1 VIARSPPPPG
11 RPFPGPTLHPGT
23 AVRAAVG
30 PYRSGM
36 PARCAPPLLAAALV
50 ALALLAPGA
59 SLAAGRAGCAPTLAG
74 ELSATGAA
82 RQLVTVVASGPGST
96 TGSLSLWQRAGG
108 CWLERAGPWSVW
120 LGRNGVSAHHREG
133 DDTTPAG
140 AFGIGPV
147 IYGAAPDP
155 GVAYRYQRL
164 DCGDWWDEDP
174 SSPAYNTF
182 VQLRC
187 GERPSFGGASEP
199 LWLSPSAYAYFA
211 LIDYNTRPV
220 VPGAG
225 SAIFIHVSF
234 GAPTDGCVALPR
246 GELVELLRWLA
257 PSRSPLIVI
266 GTAARIRGY

>member
-1 VIARSPPPPG
+1 MGARG
-11 RPFPGPTLHPGT
+11 TRPLL
-23 AVRAAVG
+23 
-30 PYRSGM
+30 
-36 PARCAPPLLAAALV
+36 LLAA
-50 ALALLAPGA
+50 
-59 SLAAGRAGCAPTLAG
+59 LAAIAMLAAASNPAAATALCAPSLAG
-74 ELSATGAA
+74 ELSATGSA
-82 RQLVTVVASGPGST
+82 RQLVTVVASGAAST

-108 CWLERAGPWSVW
+108 CWLEVAGPWSAW
-120 LGRNGVSAHHREG
+120 LGKRGVSAHHREG

-147 IYGAAPDP
+147 IYGVAADP
-155 GVAYRYQRL
+155 GVAYPYRRIV
-164 DCGDWWDEDP
+164 CGDWWDEDP
-174 SSPAYNTF
+174 RSPAYNTF

-211 LIDYNTRPV
+211 LVDYNTHPA

-246 GELVELLRWLA
+246 GELVELLRWLV

-266 GTAARIRGY
+266 GTDAGIRSY